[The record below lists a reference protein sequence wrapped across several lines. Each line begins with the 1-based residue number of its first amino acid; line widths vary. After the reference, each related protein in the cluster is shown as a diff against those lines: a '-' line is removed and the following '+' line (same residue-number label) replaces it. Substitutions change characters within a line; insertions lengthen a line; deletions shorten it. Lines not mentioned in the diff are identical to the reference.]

1 MTWFATGVQFW
12 RAFLLLFIFLE
23 WNISLIF
30 KHYGLRSYFEVF
42 EAKSPHQKTTYVAFL
57 PKASCTMSSVGFVT
71 QNSHFCS
78 NFMASLFTKMLIL
91 WHFDSMPLK
100 LEKVYKFIPL
110 LAFWGSLFVACQP
123 PLNANVKRNSRGQK
137 LMRHARI
144 TLGLIF

>member
-1 MTWFATGVQFW
+1 MNFSSSFLEVWKLDSKLTKGLIKAKVHEM
-12 RAFLLLFIFLE
+12 AFLPVLSYSNFDKHFCSCLFSWNEIF
-23 WNISLIF
+23 SLIF

-91 WHFDSMPLK
+91 
-100 LEKVYKFIPL
+100 
-110 LAFWGSLFVACQP
+110 
-123 PLNANVKRNSRGQK
+123 
-137 LMRHARI
+137 
-144 TLGLIF
+144 